1 MGTGWHQSLYHF
13 YKMDS
18 PHNVR
23 SICSGLDPKA
33 TLAYLDRVKFPKYT
47 FAKGSGV
54 CLLGALLAFNLQVTA
69 ENPKVTMKT
78 TLGDIVLELDAEKA
92 PISTH
97 NFLKYVESGYY
108 EGTIFHRV
116 IPTFMIQGGGMD
128 AEMDKKTKGLMP
140 PIRNEWKNGLKNKRG
155 TIAMARTSAPDSAT
169 SQFFINVV
177 DNATLDV
184 ARGGAAYAVFGK
196 VVEGMETVDK
206 IRDTETRVH
215 PKYSGNKVVP
225 VTPVVIESVKVNGD
239 YDLADLE
246 LAMATIKKKETNK
259 VSDATDKE
267 AAFLAENAKKEN
279 VKQTASGLQ
288 YIIEREG
295 ADVKPGPTD
304 QVEVHYSGKLLDGTE
319 FDSSY
324 KRNEPIVFGL
334 NQVIPGWTEG
344 LQLIGKGGK
353 IKLFIPSKLGYGAR
367 GAGNMIPPFS
377 TLVFDVEL
385 LDIK

>member
-1 MGTGWHQSLYHF
+1 M
-13 YKMDS
+13 
-18 PHNVR
+18 
-23 SICSGLDPKA
+23 A
-33 TLAYLDRVKFPKYT
+33 
-47 FAKGSGV
+47 
-54 CLLGALLAFNLQVTA
+54 A

-97 NFLKYVESGYY
+97 NFLKYAESKYY
-108 EGTIFHRV
+108 EGTVFHRV
-116 IPTFMIQGGGMD
+116 IPNFMIQGGGLN

-140 PIRNEWKNGLKNKRG
+140 PIKNEWKNGLKNKRG

-177 DNATLDV
+177 DNASLD
-184 ARGGAAYAVFGK
+184 RPNGGAAYAVFGK
-196 VVEGMETVDK
+196 VVEGMEIVEK
-206 IRDTETRVH
+206 IRTTETRVH
-215 PKYSGNKVVP
+215 PKYNRNKVVP
-225 VTPVVIESVKVNGD
+225 VTPVVIESVTLNGD
-239 YDLADLE
+239 YKMAALE
-246 LAMATIKKKETNK
+246 QAIATTKKKESNK
-259 VSDATDKE
+259 VSEATDQE
-267 AAFLAENAKKEN
+267 AAFLKENAKKEN
-279 VKQTASGLQ
+279 VKETASGLQ

-295 ADVKPGPTD
+295 TGAKPGPTD
-304 QVEVHYSGKLLDGTE
+304 RVEVHYAGKLLDGTE

-344 LQLIGKGGK
+344 LQLIGSGGK

-367 GAGNMIPPFS
+367 GAGNVIPPFS

>member
-1 MGTGWHQSLYHF
+1 
-13 YKMDS
+13 
-18 PHNVR
+18 V
-23 SICSGLDPKA
+23 
-33 TLAYLDRVKFPKYT
+33 RVKFPK
-47 FAKGSGV
+47 FALNSWSGV
-54 CLLGALLAFNLQVTA
+54 CLLSAVLASSLQVAA

-92 PISTH
+92 PISTY
-97 NFLKYVESGYY
+97 NFIKYAESGYY

-128 AEMDKKTKGLMP
+128 AEMVKKTKGLMP
-140 PIRNEWKNGLKNKRG
+140 PIKNEWKNGLKNKRG
-155 TIAMARTSAPDSAT
+155 TIAMARTNAPDSAT

-184 ARGGAAYAVFGK
+184 PRGGAAYAVFGK

-215 PKYSGNKVVP
+215 PKYNGNKVVP

-279 VKQTASGLQ
+279 VKETASGLQ

-367 GAGNMIPPFS
+367 GAGNVIPPFS

>member
-1 MGTGWHQSLYHF
+1 
-13 YKMDS
+13 
-18 PHNVR
+18 V
-23 SICSGLDPKA
+23 
-33 TLAYLDRVKFPKYT
+33 RVKFPK
-47 FAKGSGV
+47 FALNSWSGV
-54 CLLGALLAFNLQVTA
+54 CLLSALLASSLQLAA

-92 PISTH
+92 PISTY
-97 NFLKYVESGYY
+97 NFLKYAESGYY

-140 PIRNEWKNGLKNKRG
+140 PIKNEWKNGLKNKRG

-184 ARGGAAYAVFGK
+184 PRGGAAYAVFGK

-215 PKYSGNKVVP
+215 PKYNGNKVVP
-225 VTPVVIESVKVNGD
+225 VTPVVIESVKVNGE
-239 YDLADLE
+239 YDLAKLE
-246 LAMATIKKKETNK
+246 QAMKTVTKRETNQ
-259 VSDATDKE
+259 VSDPIEKE

-279 VKQTASGLQ
+279 VKETASGLQ
-288 YIIEREG
+288 YTIEREG
-295 ADVKPGPTD
+295 DGTKPSPTD
-304 QVEVHYSGKLLDGTE
+304 TVEFHYSGKFLDGTE

-324 KRNEPIVFGL
+324 KRNAPTSFPL
-334 NQVIPGWTEG
+334 NGVIPAWTEG

-353 IKLFIPSKLGYGAR
+353 IKLFVPSKLGYGAR
-367 GAGNMIPPFS
+367 GFPGAIPPYS

>member
-1 MGTGWHQSLYHF
+1 MKSHESTRLRWIAGIAAAMSLQL
-13 YKMDS
+13 
-18 PHNVR
+18 N
-23 SICSGLDPKA
+23 A
-33 TLAYLDRVKFPKYT
+33 
-47 FAKGSGV
+47 
-54 CLLGALLAFNLQVTA
+54 Q
-69 ENPKVTMKT
+69 NPQVTMKT

-97 NFLKYVESGYY
+97 NFLKYAASKYY
-108 EGTIFHRV
+108 DGTIFHRV
-116 IPTFMIQGGGMD
+116 IPTFMIQGGGFD
-128 AEMDKKTKGLMP
+128 QNLDKKTTGMMP
-140 PIRNEWKNGLKNKRG
+140 PIKNEWQNGLKNLRG
-155 TIAMARTSAPDSAT
+155 TIAMARTSDPDSAT

-177 DNATLDV
+177 DNASLDI

-196 VVEGMETVDK
+196 VIEGMESVDK
-206 IRDTETRVH
+206 IRDTETKTD
-215 PKYSGNKVVP
+215 PKYPGGKVVP
-225 VTPVVIESVKVNGD
+225 ATPVVIESVRLKGE
-239 YDLADLE
+239 YSMAALE
-246 LAMATIKKKETNK
+246 SAVEQAKQKEAQK
-259 VSDATDKE
+259 VSDALSGE
-267 AAFLAENAKKEN
+267 SAFFAENAKKEN

-288 YIIEREG
+288 YIIERPG
-295 ADVKPGPTD
+295 TDAKPGPTD

-353 IKLFIPSKLGYGAR
+353 VKLFIPSKLGYGER
-367 GAGNMIPPFS
+367 GAGGVIPPNA